1 MIFARTQPMNLTA
14 ATLSRI
20 DEVIARYPVK
30 RSAVMPVLHFIQAEL
45 GMISNEAIEWV
56 ATKLEIQPINVLE
69 VVTFF
74 PYFRQSKLGRTH
86 VRVCRTLSCALLG
99 AYRVGE
105 NLEKELGCKL
115 GTTKADGSVTL
126 EYAECL
132 AACGTGPVVLVDED
146 LYENLNAAKLDPL
159 VEEIKRRATAQS
171 GS

>member
-1 MIFARTQPMNLTA
+1 MNLSPETH
-14 ATLSRI
+14 TKI
-20 DEVIARYPVK
+20 DEVILRYPEK
-30 RSAVMPVLHFIQAEL
+30 RSAVMPLLHFVQAEQ
-45 GMISNEAIEWV
+45 GMISNEAIEWI
-56 ATKLEIQPINVLE
+56 AAKLEIQPINVLE

-74 PYFRQSKLGRTH
+74 PYYRQSKLGRTH

-105 NLEKELGCKL
+105 SLEKELGCKL

-146 LYENLNAAKLDPL
+146 LYENLNAAKVGSL
-159 VEEIKRRATAQS
+159 VDEIKRRAAAQP